1 MGQLDY
7 TIRPIEEIH
16 DRQGRADFFGELATL
31 QNLREYHKGKYT
43 LIRCSGSRY
52 EWSSRSRN
60 VLQEALREA
69 ERINSESDP
78 FIAIE
83 IKGEIVYHFDVQKIK
98 DALLELLHCKQ
109 VELADAIASRKYC
122 ATHYYLIEKVE
133 AWNYTIEQIEKLLN
147 KIKKYDLWKH

>member
-7 TIRPIEEIH
+7 TIRPIEEIN
-16 DRQGRADFFGELATL
+16 DRQGRAEFFGELAVI

-52 EWSSRSRN
+52 EWSARSNN
-60 VLQEALREA
+60 VLKEAMREA

-78 FIAIE
+78 FIVIE

-98 DALLELLHCKQ
+98 DTLLELLQCKQ
-109 VELADAIASRKYC
+109 VELADAIASREYC
-122 ATHYYLIEKVE
+122 ARRYLIEKVE
-133 AWNYTIEQIEKLLN
+133 AWDFTIEQINNTIN
-147 KIKKYDLWKH
+147 KIKHYEIWKK

>member
-7 TIRPIEEIH
+7 TIRPIEEIN

-52 EWSSRSRN
+52 EWSARSRN
-60 VLQEALREA
+60 VLKEALREA
-69 ERINSESDP
+69 ERIHSESDP

-83 IKGEIVYHFDVQKIK
+83 IKGEIVYHFDLQKIK
-98 DALLELLHCKQ
+98 DTLLAYVQ
-109 VELADAIASRKYC
+109 RQQIELAYAKETSNKFLAKEDEDHA
-122 ATHYYLIEKVE
+122 EVWQ
-133 AWNYTIEQIEKLLN
+133 WNAEQINNKLN
-147 KIKKYDLWKH
+147 KIKSYDLWKN